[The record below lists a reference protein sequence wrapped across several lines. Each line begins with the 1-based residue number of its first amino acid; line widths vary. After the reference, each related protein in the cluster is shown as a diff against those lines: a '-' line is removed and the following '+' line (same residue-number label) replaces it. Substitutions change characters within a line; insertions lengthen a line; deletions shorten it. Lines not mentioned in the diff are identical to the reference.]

1 MHNRILPAL
10 LKLSLFSAKKAANP
24 QTTRNWRSSSALSN
38 HADSRVTPLG
48 ISERTVRAYLNGIR
62 RTRGQAV
69 EGRGGPCIR
78 DRLDRP
84 CRGRG
89 AAGADLSD
97 TELVVLRSPYPLDRC
112 EQLAGNALRNA
123 GESRWSQ
130 RLRRRASGRSR
141 CKPTGQ
147 EDVHVTLTVE
157 LHVQ

>member
-1 MHNRILPAL
+1 M
-10 LKLSLFSAKKAANP
+10 KSAADFLYVTVIPESRTKSIQREEKPPIP
-24 QTTRNWRSSSALSN
+24 QTTRNWRPSSALSN
-38 HADSRVTPLG
+38 HTDSRVTPLG
-48 ISERTVRAYLNGIR
+48 ISEETIRAYLNGIR

-130 RLRRRASGRSR
+130 RLRRRASGRFR
-141 CKPTGQ
+141 CCTR
-147 EDVHVTLTVE
+147 
-157 LHVQ
+157 